1 MLGYAVSANL
11 ERLARTVW
19 VSAGH
24 LCCAAVLAMAV
35 PAHAGATWT
44 LNPSVVGTPARLSV
58 SASLVVADADRGHPG
73 VVFVAATLPDGSLY
87 GLSNGSWSR
96 VSGTALPVYF
106 SGTLGD
112 HALAISSSLDATSLA
127 GTIIYAGY
135 GSSVQEMLDARRYAV
150 LYTVPGS
157 YAGSATAGD
166 WLTFSLN
173 VQDFAYPD
181 RSAATVDRVIS
192 LHERY
197 QLPLDVYLTDTMLAT
212 FEAGYPA
219 LLTRLRSSPYV
230 ALNYHV
236 RPPKPYYAG
245 YDWAS
250 LWMKTAAEQLATI
263 RDYESHV
270 TDPVTGLPG
279 GASGGF
285 ARLVQ
290 YTTGHPVIASLQAD
304 PTLYP
309 SVAQVFRELGATM
322 TVSHSA
328 AYVNLGTTSQGLT
341 VRPEHADLKLYQSPG
356 QSAGGLIEAG
366 LAAARAAAGAT
377 NPYVVGV
384 KMHDND
390 FFALASAWTTTYGK
404 PHTTPP
410 WALDTKADLKSDA
423 DMQAQWTLYEE
434 ALAWAQ
440 GNRTRVASVNALG
453 MGAALAAAPATPL
466 LLVSGTMHIESSP
479 LRWPDPDKL
488 IAFFQR
494 ATAAGRVGNQ
504 ATGMRWSIGADVGWL
519 DGEARAAEVIRTLS
533 ALGVE
538 WDVHVHSPADAAGAA
553 QRIVALGGTPNTVLS
568 GVKTADIERFRS
580 AQPGTTGYSWQA
592 QSLWGVV
599 REGNHGPGSEDLS
612 SGLWQPR
619 SSSDWM
625 AHDPSASGLAIVGGG
640 SRDLAGAESLAAR
653 LTQGSYTAPVYSAT
667 VMVDQVTLT
676 VSDAVNAT
684 TSSDGIEQIEAFAN
698 RLGVLPQVRWATLSG
713 AAAAWRA
720 AGSIPSRVTN
730 TQ

>member
-1 MLGYAVSANL
+1 MSSGADLPGGLTLFDKLWNSHVIADLG
-11 ERLARTVW
+11 E
-19 VSAGH
+19 
-24 LCCAAVLAMAV
+24 
-35 PAHAGATWT
+35 
-44 LNPSVVGTPARLSV
+44 
-58 SASLVVADADRGHPG
+58 
-73 VVFVAATLPDGSLY
+73 
-87 GLSNGSWSR
+87 
-96 VSGTALPVYF
+96 GTALLHVDRHLVHDLGGPPAYAELERRGLPVRSPELSF
-106 SGTLGD
+106 ATPDHVVSSAPDRTGSPLAWADEMITSLREGSRRHAIRLFDVGESGQGIVHVIGPELGLTLPGALVLCGD
-112 HALAISSSLDATSLA
+112 SHTTTHGALGALAWGIGASEINHVLATQTILQKRPKRMRITVEGELRAGVEAKDLILAIIARLGAAA
-127 GTIIYAGY
+127 GTGHAVEYAGPVIERM
-135 GSSVQEMLDARRYAV
+135 SMAQRMTLCNMSIEMGARSGLIAPDETTFAWLKGRRYA
-150 LYTVPGS
+150 PKG
-157 YAGSATAGD
+157 AA
-166 WLTFSLN
+166 W
-173 VQDFAYPD
+173 D
-181 RSAATVDRVIS
+181 RAVAAWR
-192 LHERY
+192 
-197 QLPLDVYLTDTMLAT
+197 
-212 FEAGYPA
+212 
-219 LLTRLRSSPYV
+219 
-230 ALNYHV
+230 
-236 RPPKPYYAG
+236 
-245 YDWAS
+245 
-250 LWMKTAAEQLATI
+250 
-263 RDYESHV
+263 
-270 TDPVTGLPG
+270 
-279 GASGGF
+279 
-285 ARLVQ
+285 
-290 YTTGHPVIASLQAD
+290 
-304 PTLYP
+304 
-309 SVAQVFRELGATM
+309 
-322 TVSHSA
+322 
-328 AYVNLGTTSQGLT
+328 
-341 VRPEHADLKLYQSPG
+341 
-356 QSAGGLIEAG
+356 
-366 LAAARAAAGAT
+366 
-377 NPYVVGV
+377 
-384 KMHDND
+384 
-390 FFALASAWTTTYGK
+390 
-404 PHTTPP
+404 
-410 WALDTKADLKSDA
+410 DLKSDA